1 MMKMNVRLTV
11 SAKAGR
17 DSDPGTNMRLI
28 GAVLVTVGLLTCGAA
43 YADDDSALVTGRSVA
58 VTDGGCDRVTPVCAS
73 MGGNRLVPYDNEC
86 HARAD
91 GASSVSFSGCFDEN

>member
-1 MMKMNVRLTV
+1 
-11 SAKAGR
+11 
-17 DSDPGTNMRLI
+17 MRVFGAMLLVI
-28 GAVLVTVGLLTCGAA
+28 GVLFGGAA

-58 VTDGGCDRVTPVCAS
+58 VSEGACDHVTPVCAS